1 MSKESFKTFVR
12 NNQQLVTHVR
22 NHNKTWQEFYEL
34 YDLYGEN
41 NEVWNKYL
49 DNNQTTS
56 SSTASTSSL
65 LGDTSLKEIFNVIK
79 KIDLDTVKKGVDGLQ
94 KVVGLAQDIAST
106 KGSNSLNNRLS
117 YQRRPMYKYF
127 ED

>member
-1 MSKESFKTFVR
+1 MSKESFKVFVR
-12 NNQQLVTHVR
+12 NNKELVNHVK

-41 NEVWNKYL
+41 NDVWNKYL
-49 DNNQTTS
+49 NNNTS
-56 SSTASTSSL
+56 SKTSSSL
-65 LGDTSLKEIFNVIK
+65 LGDTSLKELFNVIK

-106 KGSNSLNNRLS
+106 KGNNSYNQNQQ

>member
-1 MSKESFKTFVR
+1 MSKESFKEFVR
-12 NNQQLVTHVR
+12 NNQELVTHVK

-41 NEVWNKYL
+41 NNIWNEYL
-49 DNNQTTS
+49 KTNNKTS
-56 SSTASTSSL
+56 ISSSSL

-79 KIDLDTVKKGVDGLQ
+79 RIDLDTFKKGVDGLQ
-94 KVVGLAQDIAST
+94 KVVGLAQDIVST
-106 KGSNSLNNRLS
+106 KGNSSQNNRQF
-117 YQRRPMYKYF
+117 YQKRPMYKYF